1 MNRAQKLNR
10 QIVKKNS
17 GTIPGPEFRI
27 LSAAA
32 IDSAAA
38 FAGLNRLRNVPSADF
53 GISFRLPHI
62 ESGIQLNESREGE
75 IIDTKKQ
82 WPGREKLAIAL
93 ESLKNEYRISEYRS
107 STGHCSAPIR
117 F

>member
-27 LSAAA
+27 LCGAA

-38 FAGLNRLRNVPSADF
+38 GKCNLRL
-53 GISFRLPHI
+53 
-62 ESGIQLNESREGE
+62 
-75 IIDTKKQ
+75 
-82 WPGREKLAIAL
+82 
-93 ESLKNEYRISEYRS
+93 
-107 STGHCSAPIR
+107 
-117 F
+117 